1 MRAMFLLNFLLLLT
15 PTVWCQSGEKDI
27 ETWSDPHVAWS
38 DWALTDSNADT
49 CQCQE
54 TPESIAA
61 IEDAVALTYFKKFV
75 KLLFQ
80 RQRLQYDATSTVYK
94 RSLLFS
100 LLPAQLEQLEAV
112 EDARDL
118 DIILM
123 RILENAEAAP
133 LFPGGNGCSYTYF
146 SWLPDIFTDFIQLT
160 KQSEVRLFLKFIMI
174 GAIGW
179 LINKRYGVGAL
190 TLILCGIFFYGY
202 FITYLECNK
211 KLEVDAMI
219 DIIDNTQKFDISPM
233 SWGSLAWNYFF
244 KESEVDQQKARLRKS
259 AKLNMSECRLDHV
272 LIMYIN
278 DLFLKQLEMLLEK
291 VTQTMSKLSSE
302 MPFPFNLIAPL
313 ALAALVGYIVKLT
326 FKYIISPKVWIKMR
340 HSAPP
345 PAPHQ
350 AVSQNNEA
358 LGDRLSGEN
367 LKMLLN
373 AITVTSTQQ
382 SSQLPA
388 VSGVQDILDGPPPPL
403 AIENKAKASNEKL
416 NSSNGSDTSTQNPA
430 QDAGFTLIDDPDN
443 DHHDDNDVHNI
454 DNL

>member
-1 MRAMFLLNFLLLLT
+1 MRVNFLLSFLLFLT
-15 PTVWCQSGEKDI
+15 PTVWCQSGQNDGESWI
-27 ETWSDPHVAWS
+27 DPHVAWS

-49 CQCQE
+49 CQCQA

-80 RQRLQYDATSTVYK
+80 RQRLQFDATSTLYK

-100 LLPAQLEQLEAV
+100 LFPDQLEQLEAV

-160 KQSEVRLFLKFIMI
+160 KHSEVRLLLKLLII
-174 GAIGW
+174 GVVAW
-179 LINKRYGVGAL
+179 LTNKRYGVGAL
-190 TLILCGIFFYGY
+190 TLTICGIFFYGY

-219 DIIDNTQKFDISPM
+219 DMIDNSQKLDSSSL
-233 SWGSLAWNYFF
+233 SWGSRAWNYFF
-244 KESEVDQQKARLRKS
+244 QESEIDQQKARLRKS
-259 AKLNMSECRLDHV
+259 AKLNMSECRLDYV
-272 LIMYIN
+272 LIMYLN

-302 MPFPFNLIAPL
+302 MPFPFNLIAPF
-313 ALAALVGYIVKLT
+313 ALVALVGYIVKLT
-326 FKYIISPKVWIKMR
+326 FKYVISPKVWIKMR
-340 HSAPP
+340 HSSPP
-345 PAPHQ
+345 APAPHQ
-350 AVSQNNEA
+350 LQPQHNEA

-373 AITVTSTQQ
+373 AINVTSTQQ

-388 VSGVQDILDGPPPPL
+388 VSGVQDILDGPSPL

-416 NSSNGSDTSTQNPA
+416 NSSKDSDTSVKNSA

-443 DHHDDNDVHNI
+443 DHSDDNI